1 MDLTTPRA
9 PLTSVSDMRAA
20 LSTMP
25 RDIQQR
31 VRVLWGQGHMSAAI
45 EIVEA
50 ILTPETPDDA

>member
-1 MDLTTPRA
+1 
-9 PLTSVSDMRAA
+9 MRAA